1 MKRALARR
9 EVGYR
14 REIGWLGS
22 FAIGYGDVGPNIFI
36 ALGAITLFAGGSA
49 PLAFATAALLY
60 AVVGLMYAELAPTY
74 PYAGGVHVYA
84 MKSFN
89 SLVGFMAGW
98 SMLLAYILC
107 ISLFAV
113 AAAGYLRQLIPPL
126 NFADLNIAGL
136 TVPSLGVLAG
146 VLAAALVVLNIFGIK
161 YSSLLILALVF
172 LGLGIEGLILVT
184 GFALKFD
191 PQLFLQQITVFGNN
205 FVHKDVSYISLIPTD
220 LNNFLYSITLAM
232 ASFVGIESIAQA
244 AEETRR
250 PHFSIPRAAK
260 LVVLVVVFSA
270 IAFPVLA
277 VGSLPWQT
285 IASAYN
291 SPMYALV
298 ESFPYVGSFLTFVVG
313 IAAFI
318 LCYASSNTGV
328 IGVSRLTASMAR
340 FRLLPAWLGKLHPV
354 FRTPTRT
361 VTIFGGVGVL
371 LSLLGDVPLLASV
384 YAFAAVLSYVILFP
398 TYIRL
403 RMAGREEYVPWLIP
417 FALNI
422 KRYEVPP
429 LVALGGV
436 GLTVVFALML
446 VFHVYGRLVG
456 VAWMLAGLVLYV
468 LYRTK
473 IGAGVMSK
481 EEGKM
486 VEPLSYR
493 MKVGVLVRPYE
504 NMDTAYKSVTHS
516 FDKRFDIRLVSIVE
530 PGNTSAEQLGKVVER
545 VRQEL
550 HMLCQ
555 TLKSKH
561 YTADYVVV
569 DGDFE
574 EEVSKMLERGDF
586 DFVAYIQRRAEKSA
600 LEKGHELNIHNLIT
614 RYPGRVISLRRV
626 GE

>member
-1 MKRALARR
+1 LGKK
-9 EVGYR
+9 EIGYK

-49 PLAFATAALLY
+49 PIAFGIAALLY

-84 MKSFN
+84 MKAFN
-89 SLVGFMAGW
+89 SLVGFIAGW

-107 ISLFAV
+107 ISLFSV
-113 AAAGYLRQLIPPL
+113 AAAGYLRQLIPAL
-126 NFADLNIAGL
+126 MFTDINIAGL
-136 TVPSLGVLAG
+136 TIPSLGVLAG
-146 VLAAALVVLNIFGIK
+146 LLAAALVVLNIFGIK
-161 YSSLLILALVF
+161 YSSLFILALVF
-172 LGLGIEGLILVT
+172 LGLGIEGLILAT

-205 FVHKDVSYISLIPTD
+205 FIHKDVSYINLIPTD
-220 LNNFLYSITLAM
+220 MNNFLYSITLAM

-260 LVVLVVVFSA
+260 LIVAVVAFSA
-270 IAFPVLA
+270 VAFPVLA

-285 IASAYN
+285 IAAAYD
-291 SPMYALV
+291 SPMYVLV
-298 ESFPYVGSFLTFVVG
+298 ESFPYIGGFLTPVVG
-313 IAAFI
+313 FAAFI

-340 FRLLPAWLGKLHPV
+340 FRLLPQWLSKIHPV
-354 FRTPTRT
+354 FRTPVRT
-361 VTIFGGVGVL
+361 VSIFGVVGVL
-371 LSLLGDVPLLASV
+371 LSLLGDVPLLASA

-398 TYIRL
+398 TYIKL
-403 RMAGREEYVPWLIP
+403 RRAGREEYSPWLVPTSIR
-417 FALNI
+417 I
-422 KRYEVPP
+422 RGYEVP
-429 LVALGGV
+429 LIVAFGGA
-436 GLTVVFALML
+436 GLTAVFALML
-446 VFHVYGRLVG
+446 VFHIYGRLVG
-456 VAWMLAGLVLYV
+456 LAWMLAGVALYAA
-468 LYRTK
+468 YRTAL
-473 IGAGVMSK
+473 GAGVLSK

-486 VEPLSYR
+486 IEPLSYR

-504 NMDTAYKSVTHS
+504 NMDTAYKSVTHQ

-530 PGNTSAEQLGKVVER
+530 PARTSEEQLDKVEEE
-545 VRQEL
+545 VRREL
-550 HMLCQ
+550 ENLCR

-561 YTADYVVV
+561 YTADCVVKV
-569 DGDFE
+569 GDFE
-574 EEVSKMLERGDF
+574 EEVSKMLDRGDF
-586 DFVAYIQRRAEKSA
+586 DLVAYIQRRAEKSA
-600 LEKGHELNIHNLIT
+600 LEKGHEVNIHNLIT
-614 RYPGRVISLRRV
+614 RYPGRVVSLRRV